1 MNNIT
6 KYIEETIYDYDKK
19 WDRVSEREENLK
31 EFLSIVFKEVF
42 DIVHANTDTDT
53 LYDIMEELDI
63 IKLENN
69 LDI

>member
-6 KYIEETIYDYDKK
+6 KYIDFEIYNKK
-19 WDRVSEREENLK
+19 WDSVKNRKENLK

-53 LYDIMEELDI
+53 LYDIMEEIDI

-69 LDI
+69 LNI

>member
-6 KYIEETIYDYDKK
+6 RYVEEVTCDYNKK
-19 WDRVSEREENLK
+19 WDRISERKERLK

-53 LYDIMEELDI
+53 LYDIMEEIDI
-63 IKLENN
+63 IKIENN